1 MANIGAIV
9 GGAFRVIR
17 ERPGAVAVWG
27 VVWLLG
33 TIALGLLIGL
43 LGGTLG
49 ASAPGIGGYPQRGGG
64 FYLAILLFYL
74 GLFLLMAILMNAVFR
89 TVLRPEE
96 RRFFSLRLGMDEWRM
111 FGLIL
116 LVVICS
122 LVIGFVVQLL
132 LTLLALV
139 VRMAAGDNELVA
151 GIGGIILGLAYLGG
165 LIWVGV
171 RISLMY
177 PLTFYRRA
185 MTLDEAWSLTRGRFW
200 PLFAAYLV
208 ITVLLLVVFGGLF
221 WFSFRDIFAAMSLP
235 DTDPYSKQLAV
246 RAAFEQLAA
255 VPLVTRLLVG
265 LVWLVAAVIG
275 SVLWHGMIASATR
288 ELLLEDGEVL
298 GEDAESTA
306 AIFE

>member
-1 MANIGAIV
+1 MTNIGAIV

-27 VVWLLG
+27 LVY
-33 TIALGLLIGL
+33 LIGL
-43 LGGTLG
+43 VVLSLLVGLVAGTLG
-49 ASAPGIGGYPQRGGG
+49 MSDPGGGYAQRGGG

-74 GLFLLMAILMNAVFR
+74 GWFLLAAVLMNAVFR
-89 TVLRPEE
+89 TILRPEE

-122 LVIGFVVQLL
+122 IVIGVLVQLL
-132 LTLLALV
+132 LMLLALV
-139 VRMAAGDNELVA
+139 VRMAAGDNDLVA
-151 GIGGIILGLAYLGG
+151 GIGGIILLLAYLGG
-165 LIWVGV
+165 LIWVLV
-171 RISLMY
+171 RISVMY

-185 MTLDEAWSLTRGRFW
+185 ITLDEAWSLTRGRFW

-208 ITVLLLVVFGGLF
+208 IMVLLIVVFGTLF
-221 WFSFRDIFAAMSLP
+221 WFSFRDIFAAASMP
-235 DTDPYSKQLAV
+235 ATDPYAKDLAF
-246 RAAFEQLAA
+246 RAAMDQLAA
-255 VPLVTRLLVG
+255 VPLAVRLAIG

-288 ELLLEDGEVL
+288 ELLLEEGEVL

>member
-17 ERPGAVAVWG
+17 ERPGAVVVWG
-27 VVWLLG
+27 VVWLIGVILL
-33 TIALGLLIGL
+33 ALLIGL
-43 LGGTLG
+43 LGGALG
-49 ASAPGIGGYPQRGGG
+49 AGAPGMGGYQRGGG
-64 FYLAILLFYL
+64 FYIAILLFYL

-89 TVLRPEE
+89 TVLRPEQW
-96 RRFFSLRLGMDEWRM
+96 RFFSLRLGMDEWRM

-116 LVVICS
+116 LVVVCS
-122 LVIGFVVQLL
+122 VVIGFVVQLL

-151 GIGGIILGLAYLGG
+151 GIGGIILLLAYLSG
-165 LIWVGV
+165 LIWVSV

-208 ITVLLLVVFGGLF
+208 IAVLLIVVFGSLI
-221 WFSFRDIFAAMSLP
+221 WFSFRDVFAAMALP

-246 RAAFEQLAA
+246 RAAYEQMAA
-255 VPLVTRLLVG
+255 VPLAIRLLVG
-265 LVWLVAAVIG
+265 VAWLVATVIG
-275 SVLWHGMIASATR
+275 SVLWFGMIASATR
-288 ELLLEDGEVL
+288 ELLLEEGEVL